1 MRAAVLTISDG
12 CFHGQRE
19 DVSGSALAEI
29 LTQNQWDVAI
39 RDVVPDELDPIQEK
53 VRDLSERPGVDLIVT
68 TGGTGLSPRDV
79 TPEAIRPLL
88 EKEATGMAELMRL
101 RGAQITDRAAL
112 SRSLAGVRLGTLILA
127 LPGSRK
133 GATQSLEAVLS
144 LLPHAV
150 DLIQGRTAHEP
161 SR

>member
-1 MRAAVLTISDG
+1 MRAAVITISDG

-19 DVSGSALAEI
+19 DVSGSALADL
-29 LTQNQWDVAI
+29 LTRNQWDVASC
-39 RDVVPDELDPIQEK
+39 DVLPDELDLIQEK
-53 VRDLSERPGVDLIVT
+53 IRELSERPGLDLIVT

-88 EKEATGMAELMRL
+88 EKEAPGMAELMRL
-101 RGAQITDRAAL
+101 RGVQVTDRAAL
-112 SRSLAGVRLGTLILA
+112 SRSLAGLRHGTLILA

-133 GATQSLEAVLS
+133 GATQSLQAVLA

>member
-79 TPEAIRPLL
+79 TPRPSVHCWRRKPQ
-88 EKEATGMAELMRL
+88 EW
-101 RGAQITDRAAL
+101 
-112 SRSLAGVRLGTLILA
+112 RS
-127 LPGSRK
+127 
-133 GATQSLEAVLS
+133 
-144 LLPHAV
+144 
-150 DLIQGRTAHEP
+150 
-161 SR
+161 